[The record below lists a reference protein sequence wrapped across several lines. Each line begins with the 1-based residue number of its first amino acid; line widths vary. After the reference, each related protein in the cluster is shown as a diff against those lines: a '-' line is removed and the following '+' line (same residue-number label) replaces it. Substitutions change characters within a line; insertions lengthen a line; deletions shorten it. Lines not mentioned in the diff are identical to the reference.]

1 MCFFGYWCCCF
12 SFTKCHCLPISW
24 LARFTMNYQTCW
36 VNAVLCFIVTEQN
49 HSELQTKLHFS
60 EPELYLQT
68 GQWYQFSPCIF
79 IAHCAKKNKE
89 AMGSS
94 RTLLLAKVLC
104 LCPCMRHRKE
114 TNWNWN
120 PHLVRLSCHQ
130 QEHKALHMDGRWPV
144 FHGRIQAAVSFSR
157 GYLTSLGY
165 KIRFKL
171 KNYTLCSA
179 TLWQKN
185 GMVFFYLRAHDR
197 DTLPWLQDDLLV
209 NQMAKKYACVRRV
222 PHIHIRLNF
231 VHCVF
236 QILRL

>member
-179 TLWQKN
+179 TLWQKMGWYFFTSEPTTEILCHGFKMTYLWTKWQKN
-185 GMVFFYLRAHDR
+185 THVFEGSLTSTSD
-197 DTLPWLQDDLLV
+197 
-209 NQMAKKYACVRRV
+209 
-222 PHIHIRLNF
+222 
-231 VHCVF
+231 
-236 QILRL
+236 